1 MKNTFQEVADKLNIP
16 LIYANPNLANIKLDD
31 LSHSDFS
38 DDGLVL
44 IVSPLYTS
52 GVPYD
57 SFGRISRPFEIGVFG
72 ILNLDFNDEE
82 ADELLTKC
90 EKVFRSI
97 VKNLNLQVNTVN
109 VVPLRYDVGLGGMY
123 ANIFYTNKDTCDG

>member
-1 MKNTFQEVADKLNIP
+1 MKNTFQEVATKLNIP

-31 LSHSDFS
+31 LSHSDFNE
-38 DDGLVL
+38 DGLVL

-72 ILNLDFNDEE
+72 ILDLDFNDEE

-90 EKVFRSI
+90 EKVFRAFFLWLL
-97 VKNLNLQVNTVN
+97 VKT
-109 VVPLRYDVGLGGMY
+109 P
-123 ANIFYTNKDTCDG
+123 